1 LPRLLSTLL
10 VLGLLG
16 GTAAAFAVT
25 ERLKLV
31 PSPILTP
38 RVTVAF
44 SPVCACETA
53 EAQIEFSLRDPDRL
67 TVEIVDADGDE
78 VATLAEDD
86 ERPRGLVRYA
96 WDGSGADEGMYR
108 TRVHLER
115 ARRTIVIPNETRL
128 DVTPPELVVERVAP
142 TEFSPDGDG
151 RVDKVRASYS
161 LSERAGVELSVGG
174 EVAVRSPPRV
184 RGAIEWYGRNLD
196 PGTYDVTLRAVDV
209 AGNASATS
217 RSTRVRLRFLS
228 LAPRRVIVPTS
239 VRFGVRV
246 STDVPTYRW
255 RLGARTGTAGTELLA
270 LRAPTQ
276 AGRYTLV
283 VSAGRHRA
291 AIAVFVRARP

>member
-31 PSPILTP
+31 PSPIAAP
-38 RVTVAF
+38 RVTEAF
-44 SPVCACETA
+44 SPVCACPTE
-53 EAQIEFSLRDPDRL
+53 EAQFEFRLRNADRL
-67 TVEIVDADGDE
+67 TVEVVDEDLNE
-78 VATLAEDD
+78 VATIAEDD
-86 ERPRGLVRYA
+86 ERAGELVRYA
-96 WDGSGADEGMYR
+96 WDGRGADEGRYR
-108 TRVHLER
+108 ARVHLER

-128 DVTPPELVVERVAP
+128 DLTPPELVVERVAP

-151 RVDKVRASYS
+151 RADKVRASYS
-161 LSERAGVELSVGG
+161 VSERAGVELSVGG
-174 EVAVRSPPRV
+174 EVAVRSPPRI

-196 PGTYDVTLRAVDV
+196 PATYEVTLRAIDL

-217 RSTRVRLRFLS
+217 HPTSVRLRFLS
-228 LAPRRVIVPTS
+228 LVPRRVIVPTS

-246 STDVPTYRW
+246 STDAPTYRW
-255 RLGARTGTAGTELLA
+255 RLGARTGTAGTELLT

-283 VSAGRHRA
+283 VSAGRHRS
-291 AIAVFVRARP
+291 AIPIFVRARQ